1 MILIENITL
10 AGVLDASVSR
20 LSGKELRTLNQ
31 VENAW
36 LITEN
41 DVIKDFGSMQDVEK
55 IKSTYQHQIEHVIDG
70 SGRFL
75 IPSFCDSHTHLV
87 FAGSREAEFVDKI
100 NGLSYEEIAKRG
112 GGILNSAKKL
122 SQTSEDDLLDSAL
135 IRLKEIERMG
145 TGAVEIKSGYGL
157 SVKDELKM
165 LRVAKQLKQ
174 YTDITIKTTF
184 LGAHAVPLEYK
195 ENREKYIDLIVDEMI
210 PQVAQEELA
219 DYCDVFCDKG
229 FFTVP
234 ETERILLAGE
244 KYGMKPKIHANEL
257 DYSGG
262 IQIGVKH
269 GAISVDHLE
278 FTGDAEIEALLS
290 SQTVATLLPSTAFFL
305 RLHYPPARK
314 MIDSGLTVAIASDY
328 NPGSSPSGNVFFSMS
343 LACIHLRMLPEEAL
357 NAATI
362 NGAAAMELS
371 ETHGSITRGKKAN
384 FIITEKIP
392 SIAYLPYA
400 FGRHHADMIVLN
412 GKLK

>member
-1 MILIENITL
+1 MILIENITI
-10 AGVLDASVSR
+10 AGILDASVKR
-20 LSGKELRTLNQ
+20 LSGKDLRLLNHL
-31 VENAW
+31 ENAW

-41 DVIKDFGSMQDVEK
+41 DVIKDFGSMQEIEK
-55 IKSTYQHQIEHVIDG
+55 IKSAYSERIEHVIDG
-70 SGRFL
+70 TGRFL

-87 FAGSREAEFVDKI
+87 FAGSREHEFVDKI

-122 SQTSEDDLLDSAL
+122 SHTSEEDLLDSAL
-135 IRLKEIERMG
+135 IRLQEIEKMG

-165 LRVAKQLKQ
+165 LRVAKELKK
-174 YTDITIKTTF
+174 YTDLTIKTTF
-184 LGAHAVPLEYK
+184 LGAHAIPLEYK
-195 ENREKYIDLIVDEMI
+195 ENRDKYIDLIVEEMI
-210 PQVAQEELA
+210 PQVAAEELA

-244 KYGMKPKIHANEL
+244 KYGLKPKIHANEL

-278 FTGDAEIEALLS
+278 FTGDAEIESLLS

-314 MIDSGLTVAIASDY
+314 MIDAGLTVAIASDY

-400 FGRHHADMIVLN
+400 FGRHHAEMIVVN

>member
-1 MILIENITL
+1 MILIENITI
-10 AGVLDASVSR
+10 AGILDASVKR
-20 LSGKELRTLNQ
+20 LSGKDLRLLNHL
-31 VENAW
+31 ENAW

-41 DVIKDFGSMQDVEK
+41 DVIKDFGSMQEIEK
-55 IKSTYQHQIEHVIDG
+55 IKSAYSERIEHVIDG
-70 SGRFL
+70 TGRFL

-87 FAGSREAEFVDKI
+87 FAGSREHEFVDKI

-122 SQTSEDDLLDSAL
+122 SHTSEEDLLDSAL
-135 IRLKEIERMG
+135 IRLQEIEKMG

-165 LRVAKQLKQ
+165 LRVAKELKK
-174 YTDITIKTTF
+174 YTDLTIKTTF
-184 LGAHAVPLEYK
+184 LGAHAIPLEYK
-195 ENREKYIDLIVDEMI
+195 ENRDKYIDLIVEEMI
-210 PQVAQEELA
+210 PQVAAEELA

-244 KYGMKPKIHANEL
+244 KYGLKPKIHANEL

-278 FTGDAEIEALLS
+278 FTGDAEIESLLS

-314 MIDSGLTVAIASDY
+314 MIDAGLTVAIASDY

-371 ETHGSITRGKKAN
+371 DTHGSITRGKKAN

-400 FGRHHADMIVLN
+400 FGRHHAEMIVVN

>member
-1 MILIENITL
+1 LIENITL
-10 AGVLDASVSR
+10 TGVLDASVSR

-165 LRVAKQLKQ
+165 RSISKQLKQ
-174 YTDITIKTTF
+174 YTNINIKTTF
-184 LGAHAVPLEYK
+184 LGAHTVPLEYK
-195 ENREKYIDLIVDEMI
+195 ENREKYLYLIVDEMI
-210 PQVAQEELA
+210 PLVAQEDLA

-229 FFTVP
+229 FF
-234 ETERILLAGE
+234 
-244 KYGMKPKIHANEL
+244 
-257 DYSGG
+257 
-262 IQIGVKH
+262 
-269 GAISVDHLE
+269 
-278 FTGDAEIEALLS
+278 
-290 SQTVATLLPSTAFFL
+290 
-305 RLHYPPARK
+305 
-314 MIDSGLTVAIASDY
+314 
-328 NPGSSPSGNVFFSMS
+328 
-343 LACIHLRMLPEEAL
+343 
-357 NAATI
+357 
-362 NGAAAMELS
+362 
-371 ETHGSITRGKKAN
+371 
-384 FIITEKIP
+384 
-392 SIAYLPYA
+392 
-400 FGRHHADMIVLN
+400 
-412 GKLK
+412 

>member
-400 FGRHHADMIVLN
+400 FGRHHAEMIVLN